1 MFIVNENHNIQNY
14 QKIKTNYQKYISLR
28 RNVRSNIKHLKIQTQ
43 KNNKL
48 THSFFLKIS
57 FFSLTSDRLERK
69 KKKNKK
75 KLSEEFQLRKSLT
88 KQIGKLHRVPVY
100 RNDSS
105 ISLSSSS
112 NSVQLHP
119 GEHALSTLNLSTL
132 NESSLPTAQ
141 IFSAL
146 NLPRNYPSVSPDIF
160 SCFYQTSAPSSSPPI
175 QTIRSSSSIRNSSP
189 LSTAKS
195 KKKKEKREPRISLS
209 LSFSIYLSLS
219 LSYLF
224 LSFTF
229 AICRSAVHEQPAQRK
244 PSGASD
250 SSNFDETARLV
261 SRSRPKFRIQGSFS
275 LDRPRYRRTINEKTL
290 SHWRTRF
297 AMASECLSNVTY
309 KSV

>member
-1 MFIVNENHNIQNY
+1 M
-14 QKIKTNYQKYISLR
+14 
-28 RNVRSNIKHLKIQTQ
+28 
-43 KNNKL
+43 
-48 THSFFLKIS
+48 
-57 FFSLTSDRLERK
+57 
-69 KKKNKK
+69 
-75 KLSEEFQLRKSLT
+75 
-88 KQIGKLHRVPVY
+88 HRVPVY

-195 KKKKEKREPRISLS
+195 EKKEKREPRISLS
-209 LSFSIYLSLS
+209 LSFSIFLSLS
-219 LSYLF
+219 PISS
-224 LSFTF
+224 SF
-229 AICRSAVHEQPAQRK
+229 SP
-244 PSGASD
+244 
-250 SSNFDETARLV
+250 
-261 SRSRPKFRIQGSFS
+261 SRSRYVGRRQCTNNRRKGSQVARLTRATLTKRLGSSQGLGRNFVSKVPS
-275 LDRPRYRRTINEKTL
+275 RSTDRDIVER
-290 SHWRTRF
+290 
-297 AMASECLSNVTY
+297 
-309 KSV
+309 

>member
-1 MFIVNENHNIQNY
+1 M
-14 QKIKTNYQKYISLR
+14 
-28 RNVRSNIKHLKIQTQ
+28 
-43 KNNKL
+43 
-48 THSFFLKIS
+48 
-57 FFSLTSDRLERK
+57 
-69 KKKNKK
+69 
-75 KLSEEFQLRKSLT
+75 
-88 KQIGKLHRVPVY
+88 HRVPVY

-195 KKKKEKREPRISLS
+195 EKKEKREPRISLS
-209 LSFSIYLSLS
+209 LSFSIFLSLS
-219 LSYLF
+219 LLSLPLSLLHVRDMSVGSARTTGAKEAKWRVWLEQLWRNGSARLKVSAEISYPRF
-224 LSFTF
+224 LLARPTE
-229 AICRSAVHEQPAQRK
+229 I
-244 PSGASD
+244 
-250 SSNFDETARLV
+250 SSNDKREN
-261 SRSRPKFRIQGSFS
+261 
-275 LDRPRYRRTINEKTL
+275 TIALANTV
-290 SHWRTRF
+290 R
-297 AMASECLSNVTY
+297 NG
-309 KSV
+309 

>member
-1 MFIVNENHNIQNY
+1 M
-14 QKIKTNYQKYISLR
+14 
-28 RNVRSNIKHLKIQTQ
+28 
-43 KNNKL
+43 
-48 THSFFLKIS
+48 
-57 FFSLTSDRLERK
+57 
-69 KKKNKK
+69 
-75 KLSEEFQLRKSLT
+75 
-88 KQIGKLHRVPVY
+88 HRVPVY

-195 KKKKEKREPRISLS
+195 EKKKKKENLESLC
-209 LSFSIYLSLS
+209 LSLS
-219 LSYLF
+219 LSIF
-224 LSFTF
+224 LSLSLLSLPLSLLHV
-229 AICRSAVHEQPAQRK
+229 RDMSVGGSARTT
-244 PSGASD
+244 GAK
-250 SSNFDETARLV
+250 EA
-261 SRSRPKFRIQGSFS
+261 K
-275 LDRPRYRRTINEKTL
+275 
-290 SHWRTRF
+290 WR
-297 AMASECLSNVTY
+297 V
-309 KSV
+309 